1 MFMQEKYTEH
11 EGKLFIFFI
20 YAFSYYWEKT
30 SAVNKRKIAGIA
42 ITILI
47 ATLSLTIYLIID

>member
-1 MFMQEKYTEH
+1 MFKII
-11 EGKLFIFFI
+11 LPIIFFI
-20 YAFSYYWEKT
+20 VLICAISYYWDK
-30 SAVNKRKIAGIA
+30 ADDVNKRKIAGIA